1 MRNAQEVIAA
11 IHGAR
16 YIGHK
21 VGLQNTRALLDAL
34 GLNCRVPAIH
44 VAGTNGKGSVCA
56 MVERVLRQAIRCCE
70 EQMTFDLS
78 NQIG

>member
-16 YIGHK
+16 YTGHK

-56 MVERVLRQAIRCCE
+56 RAFSPRPLSWAPPWRC
-70 EQMTFDLS
+70 
-78 NQIG
+78 

>member
-16 YIGHK
+16 YTGHK

-34 GLNCRVPAIH
+34 G
-44 VAGTNGKGSVCA
+44 
-56 MVERVLRQAIRCCE
+56 
-70 EQMTFDLS
+70 
-78 NQIG
+78 

>member
-16 YIGHK
+16 YTGHK

-34 GLNCRVPAIH
+34 GLNCRGPTPPPA
-44 VAGTNGKGSVCA
+44 GDKNKERSCA
-56 MVERVLRQAIRCCE
+56 MV
-70 EQMTFDLS
+70 
-78 NQIG
+78 